1 MSLENFQE
9 ERLKLIDEIFD
20 LFDSENLGY
29 VEIKD
34 SLKILAAIG
43 KKLDIEEEN
52 DFLTLIDPQN
62 EGKVT
67 KENFIRGVEEMF
79 TVPPD
84 FLREVEVAF
93 KFFDWNNEGKV
104 SCKELKNLLVRNSN
118 EYKEEDVDELFKIL
132 GLDING
138 HIYIKS
144 FLNEWKFQ

>member
-93 KFFDWNNEGKV
+93 KFFDRNNEGKV

-118 EYKEEDVDELFKIL
+118 EYKEEDMDELFKIL